1 MRIEFKEHELER
13 ALEQY
18 LQIQFNKEV
27 KVNGFDLSGMRSKE
41 GLSAMVDITLVG
53 ETDQREPKEESNNV
67 KPTNTSWRE
76 DKEEQSEP
84 KVKKPELVG
93 KDLEDWTKFL
103 ELITDNAQ
111 YKNYDAILDLV
122 KEMSEPLQQRVHD
135 YPLYVDMITNV
146 ENAITA
152 LVQSTE
158 PTIVD
163 DIISDTVDDSS
174 TGVDIEDNQAEEEKN
189 NSVDVEEPV
198 PEYKEPARKNLF
210 GTTLSIKPLNMHNYN
225 TSRKLFK

>member
-122 KEMSEPLQQRVHD
+122 KEMSESLQQRVND

-146 ENAITA
+146 ENTITA

-174 TGVDIEDNQAEEEKN
+174 TDVDIEDNYAEEEKN
-189 NSVDVEEPV
+189 NSVDVEESV
-198 PEYKEPARKNLF
+198 PEHKEPVRRNLF
-210 GTTLSIKPLNMHNYN
+210 GTTLSTKPLNMHNYN

>member
-122 KEMSEPLQQRVHD
+122 KEMSESLQQRVND

-146 ENAITA
+146 ENTITA

-174 TGVDIEDNQAEEEKN
+174 TDVDIEDNQSEEEKN
-189 NSVDVEEPV
+189 NSVDIEEPV
-198 PEYKEPARKNLF
+198 PEHKEPVRKNLF
-210 GTTLSIKPLNMHNYN
+210 GTTLGTKPLNMYNYN

>member
-84 KVKKPELVG
+84 KAKKPELVG

-122 KEMSEPLQQRVHD
+122 KEMSESLQLRVHD
-135 YPLYVDMITNV
+135 YPLYVDMVTNV
-146 ENAITA
+146 ECHWFK
-152 LVQSTE
+152 LL
-158 PTIVD
+158 
-163 DIISDTVDDSS
+163 
-174 TGVDIEDNQAEEEKN
+174 NQ
-189 NSVDVEEPV
+189 
-198 PEYKEPARKNLF
+198 L
-210 GTTLSIKPLNMHNYN
+210 
-225 TSRKLFK
+225 

>member
-122 KEMSEPLQQRVHD
+122 KEMSESLQQRVHD

-146 ENAITA
+146 ENTITA
-152 LVQSTE
+152 LVQATE
-158 PTIVD
+158 PTVVD
-163 DIISDTVDDSS
+163 EIMS
-174 TGVDIEDNQAEEEKN
+174 DIEDISETDVNTEDSPIEENN
-189 NSVDVEEPV
+189 NSVDVKAPVSEHKEPV
-198 PEYKEPARKNLF
+198 RKNLF
-210 GTTLSIKPLNMHNYN
+210 GTTLSTKPLNMYNYN

>member
-53 ETDQREPKEESNNV
+53 ETDQREPKEESTNV

-122 KEMSEPLQQRVHD
+122 KEMSESLQQRVND

-146 ENAITA
+146 ENAITD
-152 LVQSTE
+152 LVQATE
-158 PTIVD
+158 PTVVD
-163 DIISDTVDDSS
+163 EIMSDTEDISETDVNIEDSS
-174 TGVDIEDNQAEEEKN
+174 IEEKN

-198 PEYKEPARKNLF
+198 SEHKEPVRRNLF
-210 GTTLSIKPLNMHNYN
+210 GTTLGTKPLNMHNYN

>member
-53 ETDQREPKEESNNV
+53 ETDQREPKEESTNV

-76 DKEEQSEP
+76 DKEEQSET

-122 KEMSEPLQQRVHD
+122 KEMSESLQQRVHD

-152 LVQSTE
+152 LVQATE
-158 PTIVD
+158 PTVVD
-163 DIISDTVDDSS
+163 EIMLDTEDISETDVNTEDSP
-174 TGVDIEDNQAEEEKN
+174 IEENN

-198 PEYKEPARKNLF
+198 PEYKEPVRRNLF
-210 GTTLSIKPLNMHNYN
+210 GTTLSTKPLNMHNYN